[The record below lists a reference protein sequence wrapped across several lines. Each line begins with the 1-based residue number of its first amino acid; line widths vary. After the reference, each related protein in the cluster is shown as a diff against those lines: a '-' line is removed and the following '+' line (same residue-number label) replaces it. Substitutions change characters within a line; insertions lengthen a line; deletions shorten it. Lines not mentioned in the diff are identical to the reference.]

1 MKERFL
7 IYLIL
12 AINIITLI
20 ILLSK
25 SKIVKK
31 ENYCGC
37 GNMCNQ
43 QVDKAYLS
51 DYNPETTVEIGGIYY
66 SKTA

>member
-12 AINIITLI
+12 ALNIITLFL
-20 ILLSK
+20 LLSK
-25 SKIVKK
+25 KSVKK
-31 ENYCGC
+31 EDYCGC
-37 GNMCNQ
+37 ENSCNQ
-43 QVDKAYLS
+43 LDKAYLS